1 MCNNKAS
8 YFVPRGFA
16 TEEIITKCGS
26 TATIRGHV
34 TTVFCEKCQDDPQ
47 VQAEHE
53 ARLAA
58 SEADNDWMHSAG
70 WGDI

>member
-1 MCNNKAS
+1 MCNNEAS
-8 YFVPRGFA
+8 YFVSRGFA

-34 TTVFCEKCQDDPQ
+34 TTVFCEECQDDPQ

-53 ARLAA
+53 TRLTA